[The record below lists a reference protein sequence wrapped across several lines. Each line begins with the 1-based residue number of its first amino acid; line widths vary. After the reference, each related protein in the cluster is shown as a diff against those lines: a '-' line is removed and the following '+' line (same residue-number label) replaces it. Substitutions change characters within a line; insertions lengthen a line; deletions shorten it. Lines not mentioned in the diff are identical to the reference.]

1 MGTQTAIEAVLN
13 AARELGP
20 SPASVIER
28 HPGVVAACRAAK
40 VKARKLI
47 ERAWREGRLQSCG
60 SLRSPVF
67 WTGQPSR

>member
-1 MGTQTAIEAVLN
+1 MGTQAAIEAVLS

-67 WTGQPSR
+67 WPGQPSR